1 MKKRLIKNSIVGVLQ
16 AVINAFLIFLTI
28 PLFIKML
35 GIETYGV
42 FSLIMIFG
50 NLNVLANLGLNS
62 GLIKFIAEQGKTK
75 ESNVDILV
83 ALVLVTL
90 MILPLTFFAIYF
102 NKFILLNVLNIS
114 ENDFLD
120 AKYFF
125 IWVIIANA
133 LLIIGQIF
141 KAILDAIQKIY
152 ITSIQ
157 QAIYSF
163 LYWILILITLK
174 FGYKLPEIGFSIFL
188 AALIWFIITI
198 ISVIKIWGKIY
209 LNGFVSSFRLSA
221 RKQLKYGLQI
231 YSGGLIAF
239 LYEPLSKLL
248 VSHFIGMSA
257 VGFYDIA
264 LKLKNQIWGIILTI
278 FYPLFPFISE
288 QKDFTVIRKYVHDIE
303 QKIFLMITPMA
314 AMTIL
319 LMHSFITI
327 WIGNNVEIISITS
340 IFLISFHLIFS
351 STVIPNYQF
360 LLAKNL
366 VGKTLILQFS
376 NVVFN
381 TIFFLLTIPFLGYY
395 SLIVGSIAAIM
406 SSFILS
412 IYYQKKYL
420 NSMIFDSYLQII
432 KIVMTF
438 LILITIGYFFVF
450 LLKEHNILILIL
462 IPLILLPLTIVCYKK
477 FGLLN
482 QDDVFRYL
490 GKENKLSIKIALF
503 FNN

>member
-1 MKKRLIKNSIVGVLQ
+1 MKKTLIYNSIFGVLQ
-16 AVINAFLIFLTI
+16 LVVNVVLIFLTI

-35 GIETYGV
+35 GIETYGI

-50 NLNVLANLGLNS
+50 NLNVLVNLGLNS

-83 ALVLVTL
+83 ALILVAIL
-90 MILPLTFFAIYF
+90 ILPLTFLAIYF
-102 NKFILLNVLNIS
+102 NEFILINILNIS
-114 ENDFLD
+114 QHDFLD
-120 AKYFF
+120 AKCFF

-133 LLIIGQIF
+133 ILIIGQIF
-141 KAILDAIQKIY
+141 KAILDGIQKIH

-157 QAIYSF
+157 QTIYSV
-163 LYWILILITLK
+163 LYWVLILITLK
-174 FGYKLPEIGFSIFL
+174 LGYRLPEIGISIFL
-188 AALIWFIITI
+188 AAFIWFLLTF
-198 ISVIKIWGKIY
+198 ISVIKIWGGIHY
-209 LNGFVSSFRLSA
+209 NFDISSIRFSA

-248 VSHFIGMSA
+248 VSHFIGISA

-264 LKLKNQIWGIILTI
+264 LKLKNQIWGIIATI

-303 QKIFLMITPMA
+303 QKIFLMITPMI
-314 AMTIL
+314 AMSIL
-319 LMHSFITI
+319 LMRSFITI

-340 IFLISFHLIFS
+340 IFLISFHLIG

-376 NVVFN
+376 NVIFN

-395 SLIVGSIAAIM
+395 SLIAGSIAAIM
-406 SSFILS
+406 SSFFLS

-432 KIVMTF
+432 KILTTF
-438 LILITIGYFFVF
+438 LILITIGYLFVY
-450 LLKEHNILILIL
+450 LLKGHNILILIIIPIIL
-462 IPLILLPLTIVCYKK
+462 IPLTLLCYKI
-477 FGLLN
+477 FGLIN
-482 QDDVFRYL
+482 KADIYRYL
-490 GKENKLSIKIALF
+490 GKENKLSISIALF